1 MLERF
6 VIPKIILNINNI
18 KKYTMGNICIKEQQ
32 LSEFE
37 TPLNQTNGVTVEIS
51 NNLPDKELEDFY
63 TYSDK
68 HNNTIA
74 LAYLFSI
81 I

>member
-1 MLERF
+1 
-6 VIPKIILNINNI
+6 
-18 KKYTMGNICIKEQQ
+18 MGNICIKEQQ

-51 NNLPDKELEDFY
+51 NNLPDNELEDFY